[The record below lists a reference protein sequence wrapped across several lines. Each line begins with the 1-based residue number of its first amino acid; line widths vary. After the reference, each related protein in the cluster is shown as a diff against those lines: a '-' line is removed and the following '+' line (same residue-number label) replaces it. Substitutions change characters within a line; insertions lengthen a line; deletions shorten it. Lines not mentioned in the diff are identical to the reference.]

1 MDGKLLKTTGPAIV
15 WPVPRKPTQI
25 SSRKLHSN
33 EINCFKSIAVE
44 TYKLPFPNNKV
55 QFYFPL
61 GRKEGTQI

>member
-15 WPVPRKPTQI
+15 WPVLRKPTQI

-33 EINCFKSIAVE
+33 EINCFIAVE
-44 TYKLPFPNNKV
+44 TYELPFPNNKV

-61 GRKEGTQI
+61 GRKEGKQT